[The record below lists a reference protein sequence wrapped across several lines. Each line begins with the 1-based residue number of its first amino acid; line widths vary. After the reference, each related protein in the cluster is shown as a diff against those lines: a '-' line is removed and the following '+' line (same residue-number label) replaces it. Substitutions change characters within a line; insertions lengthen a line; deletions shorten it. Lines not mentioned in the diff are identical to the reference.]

1 MKDYTLRKGAFGAVM
16 DEYERAAAEL
26 EKLLL
31 GMTEEQYT
39 RTANPGSPHPECAS
53 IQNLM
58 GHVVESG
65 YAYANKAREVFGMP
79 VDKQEFKPF
88 GLAEAV
94 PHLHAMLKYTVATL
108 EGRWEM
114 TWEEQKEFR
123 FETPSG
129 NRITIELLMEH
140 GIVHILRHRRQIE
153 KYLAGR
159 V

>member
-1 MKDYTLRKGAFGAVM
+1 VKDYTLRKGAFGAIM
-16 DEYERAAAEL
+16 DEYERAAADL
-26 EKLLL
+26 EKLLK

-39 RTANPGSPHPECAS
+39 RAANPGTHPELVS
-53 IQNLM
+53 IQALM
-58 GHVVESG
+58 NHVVESG
-65 YAYANKAREVFGMP
+65 YAYANQARKVFGMP
-79 VDKQEFKPF
+79 SEAMEFPLF
-88 GLAEAV
+88 GLTEAV
-94 PHLHAMLKYTVATL
+94 PRLQAMLKYTEATL

-114 TWEEQKEFR
+114 TWEQQKEFR